1 MAALVLNPIQFQPLQ
16 YLHPNEPLC
25 ILELFGQK
33 NHTGVLFVHRKN
45 SASLQ
50 NTSIDDVIVG
60 LRFTLS
66 MHVMLAMFYCYN
78 KVLCKHEYCTFDTAN

>member
-1 MAALVLNPIQFQPLQ
+1 MVQQPIETNYMHTCSPYNVNL
-16 YLHPNEPLC
+16 LC

-50 NTSIDDVIVG
+50 NTSNDDVIVG

-66 MHVMLAMFYCYN
+66 MHVMLAMFYCYD
-78 KVLCKHEYCTFDTAN
+78 KVICKHEYCTFDTTN